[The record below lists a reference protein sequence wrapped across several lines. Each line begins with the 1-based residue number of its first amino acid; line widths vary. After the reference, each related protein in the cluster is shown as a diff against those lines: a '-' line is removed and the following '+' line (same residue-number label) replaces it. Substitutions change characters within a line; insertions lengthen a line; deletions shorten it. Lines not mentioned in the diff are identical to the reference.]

1 MKKFSVVVNAE
12 IETLKIIE
20 RLNLDPEALLKEIV
34 EIKKKEY
41 QEKWKEENK
50 ESMDALNEFHEK
62 HGYLSDDLIDKKVS
76 DS

>member
-1 MKKFSVVVNAE
+1 MKKFSIVVNAKV
-12 IETLKIIE
+12 ETLKVIE
-20 RLNLDPEALLKEIV
+20 RLNLDTEVLLKEIV
-34 EIKKKEY
+34 EIKKKEH

-50 ESMDALNEFHEK
+50 KSMDALNEFHEK